1 MFSNL
6 FGGMFG
12 SKAPV
17 NMNQAPDALA
27 QASMGAPAAL
37 GGGKKAG
44 GKFDPSL
51 IASMMRG
58 FQMGSGGFGSAQMP
72 QFGQFYRPMGGQQ
85 QGSFMFDP
93 MGMRR

>member
-1 MFSNL
+1 
-6 FGGMFG
+6 MFG
-12 SKAPV
+12 SKAAPV
-17 NMNQAPDALA
+17 DMNQAPDALA
-27 QASMGAPAAL
+27 QASMNAAATYAPDRKAAR
-37 GGGKKAG
+37 

-72 QFGQFYRPMGGQQ
+72 QFGPFYRPMGGQQ
-85 QGSFMFDP
+85 QGGFMFDP